1 MNYSATKQKF
11 VSEEALLAHLSALPF
26 LSSDRVGIVAGHYML
41 MYDDQADA
49 LVPMIYQDTSN
60 PRVYDFS
67 RKMAGTFP
75 LRTFMLGLQIKKI
88 YAARAIPT
96 QVSLIVNDHIFQ
108 TAGWSSQN
116 LCSKQSTGD
125 LRHNY
130 YRQRYPLPKSFFK
143 VLQSAGLTSEVI
155 LDNNNSTRTPADI
168 LPKNT
173 RLFSEQAL
181 RNHFDQRTRLE
192 LRKLPIFAEV
202 REPGGK
208 STLMFVRDNAS
219 SSICLTENGDC
230 GCSGELIEFFIRIAA
245 RKWTSLIF
253 FVPDECQLPASAGI
267 QAFLHLPEQY
277 RDIIASIY
285 LVSGMGGMGGEATM
299 RDRPICL
306 TTFSMSEDDST

>member
-11 VSEEALLAHLSALPF
+11 VSEEALLAHLIALPF
-26 LSSDRVGIVAGHYML
+26 SPADRVGVVAGHYML

-60 PRVYDFS
+60 PRVDELS
-67 RKMAGTFP
+67 RKMAGNFP
-75 LRTFMLGLQIKKI
+75 LRTFMLGLRIQQI

-96 QVSLIVNDHIFQ
+96 QVPLIVNDHVFQ
-108 TAGWSSQN
+108 TAGWFSQN
-116 LCSKQSTGD
+116 LCTKQSAGD

-130 YRQRYPLPKSFFK
+130 YRQRHPLPKSFFK
-143 VLQSAGLTSEVI
+143 ALQSAGLTSEV
-155 LDNNNSTRTPADI
+155 LLSNNNAGRTPADT

-181 RNHFDQRTRLE
+181 RNHFDQNTRME
-192 LRKLPIFAEV
+192 LRKLPIFSEV
-202 REPGGK
+202 RDSGGK
-208 STLMFVRDNAS
+208 SKLMFVGDNAES
-219 SSICLTENGDC
+219 AICLTENGDC
-230 GCSGELIEFFIRIAA
+230 GCSGELIEFFIRIAN
-245 RKWTSLIF
+245 RKLTSLIF

-277 RDIIASIY
+277 RDMISSIC
-285 LVSGMGGMGGEATM
+285 LVCGMGGVGGEAAM

-306 TTFSMSEDDST
+306 TTFSMRDGD